1 MYIKNDGNG
10 SNAVQNK
17 FTAYL
22 KIATRNYRIDYMK
35 KKAKTQKPIVPLDDF
50 EYMTGEEVNFIMAI
64 AEYDALK
71 SALKKLSDKERDI
84 LLERILGEKSFEE
97 LGQKYGIAYKGAAA
111 IFYRTLAKLRTLL
124 GGNENG
130 F

>member
-10 SNAVQNK
+10 VNAVQNK

-22 KIATRNYRIDYMK
+22 KCATRNYRIDYIK
-35 KKAKTQKPIVPLDDF
+35 KKTKINNTVLPLESFGDIKT
-50 EYMTGEEVNFIMAI
+50 EEDNLIMAV

-71 SALKKLSDKERDI
+71 SALKNLTDKERDI
-84 LLERILGEKSFEE
+84 LLERIFNEKDFEALGK
-97 LGQKYGIAYKGAAA
+97 KYGISYKGAAA
-111 IFYRTLAKLRTLL
+111 IFYRTLAKLRMML
-124 GGNENG
+124 GGNDNG